1 MASAFERGL
10 KIVELLAGKE
20 GGLPLHQIADTLDIP
35 RSAAHR
41 LLAELIDA
49 GFVHQ
54 KGDLGNY
61 ALGLKLASL
70 GLRHLAANDLVS
82 VSKPILDALAE
93 KSQELVRLA
102 MVDTDNNSMI
112 WAVKA
117 QGVRSGLRYDP
128 ESGVAVTLSCS
139 ATGLAWMSFLPEQE
153 ALTRILQQGI
163 GSREDFAPNAPQT
176 IDELRELMAITRER
190 GYAIAIDM
198 YTPGIGSV
206 ATPVFDGDSV
216 AGVLSVAGPTV
227 RLDEARLR
235 ELSVPLREAAEELTQ
250 VLEQTAGALDTRV
263 MEGA

>member
-10 KIVELLAGKE
+10 SIVELLAGKE
-20 GGLPLHQIADTLDIP
+20 AGLPLHQIADTLVIP

-54 KGDLGNY
+54 KGEMGNY
-61 ALGLKLASL
+61 ALGLKIAAL

-82 VSKPILDALAE
+82 VSKPILDSLAE
-93 KSQELVRLA
+93 RSQELVRLA
-102 MVDTDNNSMI
+102 MVDTDNNTMV

-117 QGVRSGLRYDP
+117 QGMRSGLRYDP

-139 ATGLAWMSFLPEQE
+139 ATGLGWMSFIPEQE

-176 IDELRELMAITRER
+176 IDELREIMETTRKQ

-198 YTPGIGSV
+198 YTRGIGSV
-206 ATPVFDGDSV
+206 AAPVFDGDSV
-216 AGVLSVAGPTV
+216 AGVLSVAGPTA

-235 ELSVPLREAAEELTQ
+235 ELSVPLREAAQELTTL
-250 VLEQTAGALDTRV
+250 LEQTAGALDGRV
-263 MEGA
+263 MDGA